1 MTRRPGEPIVDGD
14 VDRDVNPYADSDY
27 LKRDQSFTPPRAPAD
42 GRAEVRGYDF
52 NAGFD
57 FFALMD
63 SFATTGIQATKLA
76 RAIAITRAMV
86 RARATIFLTCTSNMG
101 SSGVRDII
109 RYLVQHR
116 HVHALC
122 MSAGAVEEDVIKTLR
137 PFLLG
142 DFSDRGSDLLREG
155 CGRIGNI
162 LAPYDRYLEFERMMR
177 PFLQRVHETAKARG
191 APFTVSEFIAALGR
205 HADHDDSIVT
215 WAARHGIPVYC
226 PAITDGAI
234 GDLAAFMKTRHP
246 DFCLD
251 VVGDSHRIA
260 EFVAAQERT
269 GAIVLG
275 GGPAKH
281 FVLNANIFR
290 GGLDYAVYVST
301 AVDSDASD
309 SGGSTEEAISW
320 AKIRADGECVKVACE
335 ASIAFPLLVA
345 AVFAAPRP

>member
-1 MTRRPGEPIVDGD
+1 MTDGPGQPAAHGYE
-14 VDRDVNPYADSDY
+14 DSDY
-27 LKRDQSFTPPRAPAD
+27 VQHDQSFTPDRRPVE
-42 GRAEVRGYDF
+42 GRPEIRGYDF
-52 NAGFD
+52 NRGFD
-57 FFALMD
+57 FFALIE

-76 RAIAITRAMV
+76 RAIAITRSMV

-142 DFSDRGSDLLREG
+142 DFSDSGSGMLREG

-162 LAPYDRYLEFERMMR
+162 LAPYDRYLELERLMR
-177 PFLQRVHETAKARG
+177 PFLERVHEAATARG
-191 APFTVSEFIAALGR
+191 RPFTVSEFIAALG
-205 HADHDDSIVT
+205 HHTGHDESILT
-215 WAARHGIPVYC
+215 WAARHDIPVFC

-234 GDLAAFMKTRHP
+234 GDLVSFMKRRHP

-251 VVGDSHRIA
+251 VVGDSQRIS
-260 EFVAAQERT
+260 EFVLAQERT
-269 GAIVLG
+269 GALVLG
-275 GGPAKH
+275 GGAAKH
-281 FVLNANIFR
+281 FVLNASIFR
-290 GGLDYAVYVST
+290 GGLDYAVYIST
-301 AVDSDASD
+301 AAEYDASD
-309 SGGSTEEAISW
+309 SGGNIEEAISW
-320 AKIRADGECVKVACE
+320 AKIRPDGECVKVACE

-345 AVFAAPRP
+345 AVFAAPQP